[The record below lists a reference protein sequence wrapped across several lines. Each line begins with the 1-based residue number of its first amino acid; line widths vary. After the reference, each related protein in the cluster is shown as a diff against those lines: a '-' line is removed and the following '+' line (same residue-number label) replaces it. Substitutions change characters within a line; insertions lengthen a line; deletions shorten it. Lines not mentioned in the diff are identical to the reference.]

1 MILMYNML
9 ELIAP
14 FICTFIVMFIIIFCD
29 AYQNY
34 KFKQRDKER
43 RKLW

>member
-1 MILMYNML
+1 MWKYV

-14 FICTFIVMFIIIFCD
+14 FIYTFIVMTVIIFCD